1 MQKKRRRRWLD
12 NNKKKFY
19 SISRFKLGQFSH
31 STHQSRMKFT
41 TVLVGLVAFF
51 STAAMALPSPV
62 GAETVDKDLEKRQM
76 CSPCYRGFR
85 SCCSTGG
92 NCYTAKC

>member
-1 MQKKRRRRWLD
+1 MNPRWLD

>member
-1 MQKKRRRRWLD
+1 MKRLSSS
-12 NNKKKFY
+12 Y
-19 SISRFKLGQFSH
+19 SPPTLPKLLP
-31 STHQSRMKFT
+31 TRQSKMKFT